1 MLPQTEFEPAT
12 PLQLPAR
19 LLIVDDEEPQMRALC
34 NTLAAEGYEVSGFTS
49 PLAALSELERSSF
62 DLLLT
67 DLQMPGLDGIE
78 FLAAARRIDP
88 DLIAIMMTG
97 HGTIDSAVKAMQ
109 AGALDYIQK
118 PFRLKAMLPVLKR
131 GLEIRHLRTENS
143 ELRKAQETILRLNE
157 SLEARVRERTRE
169 LELANAELATANR
182 DLESFS
188 YSVSHDLRAPLR
200 TLRGFCQIFSA
211 DYAQAIPPDG
221 RSLLDRMQESG
232 ARMSQLIDDLL
243 AFSRLSRQPLAKSPV
258 SLHAI
263 ATRLAEELRPKDARD
278 LQVHIEALPDCHGDA
293 SLLEQVLANLLSNA
307 FKFSRARNPAVV
319 EVSSAMRGDERVYW
333 VRDNGAGFDM
343 KHVDKLFG
351 VFQRLHP
358 SSQFE
363 GTGVGL
369 SIVQR
374 IIQRHGGRIW
384 AESRP
389 GEGAT
394 FFFTLGEA

>member
-1 MLPQTEFEPAT
+1 MLPQVEIEPDT

-34 NTLAAEGYEVSGFTS
+34 NTLAGEGYEVSGFTS
-49 PLAALSELERSSF
+49 PLSALGELERASF

-97 HGTIDSAVKAMQ
+97 HGTIDSAVKALQ

-157 SLEARVRERTRE
+157 SLEARVHERTRE
-169 LELANAELATANR
+169 LEAANQELATANR

-200 TLRGFCQIFSA
+200 TLRGFCQIYLERIQSGDSA
-211 DYAQAIPPDG
+211 G
-221 RSLLDRMQESG
+221 RSLIARSHAGERCADESADRGSAGVFAAEPAAARQVAGAPECHRRASGGGFAAEGRAESGRADRRSAGLPWRCVVARTGADESAVECLQVLARPASG
-232 ARMSQLIDDLL
+232 ARGG
-243 AFSRLSRQPLAKSPV
+243 FER
-258 SLHAI
+258 HA
-263 ATRLAEELRPKDARD
+263 R
-278 LQVHIEALPDCHGDA
+278 G
-293 SLLEQVLANLLSNA
+293 
-307 FKFSRARNPAVV
+307 RARV
-319 EVSSAMRGDERVYW
+319 
-333 VRDNGAGFDM
+333 
-343 KHVDKLFG
+343 
-351 VFQRLHP
+351 
-358 SSQFE
+358 
-363 GTGVGL
+363 
-369 SIVQR
+369 
-374 IIQRHGGRIW
+374 
-384 AESRP
+384 
-389 GEGAT
+389 
-394 FFFTLGEA
+394 LGS

>member
-1 MLPQTEFEPAT
+1 LR
-12 PLQLPAR
+12 LPAR

-34 NTLAAEGYEVSGFTS
+34 NTLAGEGYEVSGFTS
-49 PLAALSELERSSF
+49 PLAALEELERGSF

-88 DLIAIMMTG
+88 DLIGIMMTG

-131 GLEIRHLRTENS
+131 GLEMKQLRTENS

-200 TLRGFCQIFSA
+200 TLRGFCQIFL
-211 DYAQAIPPDG
+211 DEYGKAIPADG
-221 RSLLDRMQESG
+221 RSLLGRMQESG

-258 SLHAI
+258 CLHAI
-263 ATRLAEELRPKDARD
+263 ATRLVAELRPKDSRNLEVRIDA
-278 LQVHIEALPDCHGDA
+278 VPDCHGDA

-307 FKFSRARNPAVV
+307 FKFTRGRDPAVV
-319 EVSSAMRGDERVYW
+319 EVSSALRGGERVYW

-343 KHVDKLFG
+343 KYADKLFG

-358 SSQFE
+358 STQFE

-374 IIQRHGGRIW
+374 VVQRHGGRIW

-394 FFFTLGEA
+394 FFFTLGGG